1 MHSMNDC
8 RCTYAYH
15 FLTIVLLTELLSLLG
30 KKAGEVLEDFE
41 EDGLKALY
49 ARAEGEDLEPT
60 TSSREHTPVSRGEEC
75 VVCVCVCVCVCLC
88 MHLHQVSIK
97 TVGEPSLNSIP

>member
-1 MHSMNDC
+1 MIVGVRMHC
-8 RCTYAYH
+8 PPIA
-15 FLTIVLLTELLSLLG
+15 LLPELLSLLG
-30 KKAGEVLEDFE
+30 KKAAEVLEDFE

-60 TSSREHTPVSRGEEC
+60 TSSREHTPVSGGEEC
-75 VVCVCVCVCVCLC
+75 VLCVCACVSVC

-97 TVGEPSLNSIP
+97 TIGEPSLNSIP

>member
-15 FLTIVLLTELLSLLG
+15 FLTIALLPELLSLLG

-49 ARAEGEDLEPT
+49 ARAEGEDLEPS
-60 TSSREHTPVSRGEEC
+60 TSSREHTPVSGGEEC
-75 VVCVCVCVCVCLC
+75 VVCVCVCVCVRVRLSVYALASSV
-88 MHLHQVSIK
+88 H
-97 TVGEPSLNSIP
+97 

>member
-30 KKAGEVLEDFE
+30 KKACEVLEDFE

-60 TSSREHTPVSRGEEC
+60 ASSREHTPVSGGEEC
-75 VVCVCVCVCVCLC
+75 VVCVCVCVRVRLSVYALASSV
-88 MHLHQVSIK
+88 H
-97 TVGEPSLNSIP
+97 